1 MSEEE
6 IRRLNFL
13 FFAKA
18 GAMLL
23 LWTLLSWFVADATQK
38 SHTRQLIQNETVAL
52 DTLAGNTAQAIDL
65 GLDYLH
71 GITAL
76 VARGELIPAAMSR
89 FGSATP
95 SLIPFEKRKAIWS
108 NNSSLKRVDS
118 YLNQVSSSLGADV
131 VWVTNAAG
139 DCIAASNADKPASFV
154 GTNYA
159 DREYFRIAQN
169 GKPGRQ
175 YAMGRKT
182 NIPGLFF
189 SAPITINGRFAG
201 VAVAKI
207 DLPRLR
213 HWVNQTDSFISDEH
227 GVIILARDPALEM
240 RSLPEADIEQT
251 AATERLARY
260 KRTDFPKLAIG
271 SWDKDRFPALRH
283 LDQEQIPLLISSKP
297 ITDELLEIHA
307 YKRLPAVADFERERL
322 KLFLIIGTPGT
333 LILLVVAGMLFFV
346 RIRKQSDLRKAKSAS
361 LLRAALESTAD
372 GMLVVDNKRR
382 ITAFNQR
389 FVDIWHIPA
398 EVVAAGKDEAVLKC
412 ATDWAVNPQ
421 EFLDKVKELYN
432 SPEATSLDTL
442 RLKDGSD
449 IERYSAPQRLGDRIV
464 GRVWSFR
471 DVTERTQAEQALR
484 ESRDEMENKVRERTT
499 DLQSANS
506 ALLIEKA
513 HQEDLIKQLA
523 EVHNQLLQSE
533 KMASIGQLAAGVAHE
548 INNPVGYVNS
558 NLTSLQE
565 YVDDLFKVLS
575 AYEQAE
581 KEMTPAT
588 RAQLADLKKK
598 IDVAYVRDDIGKL
611 MSESIGGLQRVK
623 RIVLDLKDFSHVG
636 ESTKLWANIE
646 QGMDSTLNVVWNELK
661 YKTEVIK
668 EYAGIPEIECIPT
681 QINQVFM
688 NLLMNAVQAIK
699 EHGRIT
705 IRTGQEGDNVW
716 VEVEDTGSGI
726 DPKNLSRIFDPF
738 FTTKP
743 VGQGTGLGLSLS
755 YSIVQKHGGRIEVRS
770 EVGKGTVFRVV
781 LPLQNGDANV
791 DVPAD
796 GAIPDIK

>member
-6 IRRLNFL
+6 IRRLSFSFL
-13 FFAKA
+13 IKA
-18 GAMLL
+18 GTLLL
-23 LWTLLSWFVADATQK
+23 LWTLLSWFVADATRK
-38 SHTRQLIQNETVAL
+38 SHTRDLIQNETIAL
-52 DTLAGNTAQAIDL
+52 DSLASNTAQAIDF

-71 GITAL
+71 GIPAL
-76 VARGELIPAAMSR
+76 VAKDELITPALLR
-89 FGSATP
+89 FGSTTP
-95 SLIPFEKRKAIWS
+95 SKIPVEKRKAVWS
-108 NNSSLKRVDS
+108 GNSLLKNIDG
-118 YLNQVSSSLGADV
+118 YLNQVSDSLGADV

-139 DCIAASNADKPASFV
+139 DCIASSNAGKAESFV

-159 DREYFRIAQN
+159 DREYFRTALK
-169 GKPGRQ
+169 GKVGRQ

-189 SAPITINGRFAG
+189 STPITINGRFAG

-227 GVIILARDPALEM
+227 GVIILARDTTLEM
-240 RSLPEADIEQT
+240 RSLPETDIEQT
-251 AATERLARY
+251 SAAERLGRY
-260 KRTDFPKLAIG
+260 KRTDFPRLAIT
-271 SWDKDRFPALRH
+271 SWDKDRFPTLLH
-283 LDQEQIPLLISSKP
+283 FDQKPVPLLISSKQ

-307 YKRLPAVADFERERL
+307 YKKLPAVADFEQERL
-322 KLFLIIGTPGT
+322 KLFLVIGTPGA
-333 LILLVVAGMLFFV
+333 LILLVVAGMVLFT
-346 RIRKQSDLRKAKSAS
+346 RIHKQSELRKAKSAS

-372 GMLVVDNKRR
+372 GILVVDRKRH

-389 FVDIWHIPA
+389 FVDIWHIPP
-398 EVVAAGKDEAVLKC
+398 EVVAAGKDEKVLKC
-412 ATDWAVNPQ
+412 ATDWADNPQ
-421 EFLDKVKELYN
+421 QFVDKVNELYN
-432 SPEATSLDTL
+432 RPEATSLDTL
-442 RLKDGSD
+442 HLKDGTD
-449 IERYSAPQRLGDRIV
+449 IERYSSPQRLGDRIV

-471 DVTERTQAEQALR
+471 DVTERTRSEQALR
-484 ESRDEMENKVRERTT
+484 ESRDEMEHKVLARTA

-506 ALLIEKA
+506 ALLAEKS
-513 HQEDLIKQLA
+513 HQEELIRQLA
-523 EVHNQLLQSE
+523 EVHSQLLQSE
-533 KMASIGQLAAGVAHE
+533 KMASIGQLAAGIAHE

-558 NLTSLQE
+558 NLTTLQE

-575 AYEQAE
+575 AYEQSE
-581 KEMTPAT
+581 NEMTPAT
-588 RAQLADLKKK
+588 RARLEELKKK
-598 IDVAYVRDDIGKL
+598 IDVDFVRNDIGKL
-611 MSESIGGLQRVK
+611 MSESVGGLQRVK

-636 ESTKLWANIE
+636 ESTKQWANIE
-646 QGMDSTLNVVWNELK
+646 KGMDSTLNVVWNELK

-699 EHGRIT
+699 EHGRII
-705 IRTGQEGDNVW
+705 IRTGLEGENVW

-726 DPKNLSRIFDPF
+726 EPNNLNRIFDPF

-755 YSIVQKHGGRIEVRS
+755 YNIVQKHGGRIEVRS
-770 EVGKGTVFRVV
+770 EVGKGTAFRVV
-781 LPLQNGDANV
+781 LPVQNGGDEAASN
-791 DVPAD
+791 AE
-796 GAIPDIK
+796 AFTAAK

>member
-6 IRRLNFL
+6 IRRLSFSIL
-13 FFAKA
+13 IKA
-18 GAMLL
+18 AALLL
-23 LWTLLSWFVADATQK
+23 LWSLSSWYVADATQK
-38 SHTRQLIQNETVAL
+38 LHTRQLIQNETVAL
-52 DTLAGNTAQAIDL
+52 DSLANNTAQAIDF

-71 GITAL
+71 GIPAL
-76 VARGELIPAAMSR
+76 VAKDELIAPAMSR

-95 SLIPFEKRKAIWS
+95 SKIPVEKRKAIWS
-108 NNSSLKRVDS
+108 GNSLLKNIDG
-118 YLNQVSSSLGADV
+118 YLNQVSNSLGADV
-131 VWVTNAAG
+131 VWITNAAG
-139 DCIAASNADKPASFV
+139 DCIASSNADKAESFV

-159 DREYFRIAQN
+159 DREYFRLAQK
-169 GKPGRQ
+169 GTLGRQ

-182 NIPGLFF
+182 NIPGLYF

-201 VAVAKI
+201 AAVAKI

-213 HWVNQTDSFISDEH
+213 HWVNQTDSFVADEH
-227 GVIILARDPALEM
+227 GVIILAGNPALEM
-240 RSLPEADIEQT
+240 RALPEANIEQIS
-251 AATERLARY
+251 AAERLGRY
-260 KRTDFPKLAIG
+260 KRTDFPGLAIT
-271 SWDKDRFPALRH
+271 SWDKDRFPTLRH
-283 LDQEQIPLLISSKP
+283 FDQEQIPLLISSKP
-297 ITDELLEIHA
+297 ITDEALEIRA
-307 YKRLPAVADFERERL
+307 YKKLPTVADFEQERL
-322 KLFLIIGTPGT
+322 KLFLVIGTPGAM
-333 LILLVVAGMLFFV
+333 ILLVVAGMLFIV
-346 RIRKQSDLRKAKSAS
+346 RIRKQSDLRKAKSSS

-372 GMLVVDNKRR
+372 GILVVDTKRH

-389 FVDIWHIPA
+389 FVDIWHMPP
-398 EVVAAGKDEAVLKC
+398 EVMAGGKGEEVLKC
-412 ATDWAVNPQ
+412 A
-421 EFLDKVKELYN
+421 LDRVISPDEYLTKVKDLYN
-432 SPEATSLDTL
+432 RPEATSIDTV
-442 RLKDGSD
+442 RLKDGTD
-449 IERYSAPQRLGDRIV
+449 IERYSAPQRLGNRIV

-471 DVTERTQAEQALR
+471 DVTKGTQAEQALR
-484 ESRDEMENKVRERTT
+484 ESRDEMERKVRERTA

-506 ALLIEKA
+506 ALLLEKA

-558 NLTSLQE
+558 NLTTLQE

-575 AYEQAE
+575 AYEQSE
-581 KEMTPAT
+581 SEMTPAT
-588 RAQLADLKKK
+588 RAQLDALKKK
-598 IDVAYVRDDIGKL
+598 IDVNFMRNDIGKL
-611 MSESIGGLQRVK
+611 MSESVGGLQRVR

-636 ESTKLWANIE
+636 ESTKQWANVE

-688 NLLMNAVQAIK
+688 NLLMNAVQAIR
-699 EHGRIT
+699 EHGRII
-705 IRTGQEGDNVW
+705 IRTGREGDNVW

-726 DPKNLSRIFDPF
+726 ESKHLSRIFDPF

-743 VGQGTGLGLSLS
+743 VGKGTGLGLSLS

-770 EVGKGTVFRVV
+770 EVGKGTAFRVV
-781 LPLQNGDANV
+781 LPIQSPISADDASV
-791 DVPAD
+791 EGAVP
-796 GAIPDIK
+796 PLS